1 MSFSW
6 AFIAISAF
14 MALKDNRLPFVVFRH
29 KNKVEISEGKSYK
42 TRNSCKVKKYII
54 WYYLLF
60 IQ

>member
-6 AFIAISAF
+6 VFIAISAF
-14 MALKDNRLPFVVFRH
+14 IALNDNRLPFVVFRH
-29 KNKVEISEGKSYK
+29 KNKVEISEGKNYK
-42 TRNSCKVKKYII
+42 THVKVKKYIV